1 LFDKSERLYYQS
13 SLFSNFLGPE
23 QLRKMSDQHIPSLKE
38 EGVIHMRALEL
49 MNSRRRLREIAE
61 AMASEFP
68 KRFPSSD
75 DALGF
80 VGDLSARWS
89 E

>member
-1 LFDKSERLYYQS
+1 
-13 SLFSNFLGPE
+13 
-23 QLRKMSDQHIPSLKE
+23 MSDQHIPSLKE
-38 EGVIHMRALEL
+38 EGVVHMRALEL
-49 MNSRRRLREIAE
+49 MNTRRPLGQIAE
-61 AMASEFP
+61 TMAAEFP
-68 KRFPSSD
+68 KRFPNSD

>member
-1 LFDKSERLYYQS
+1 
-13 SLFSNFLGPE
+13 
-23 QLRKMSDQHIPSLKE
+23 M
-38 EGVIHMRALEL
+38 
-49 MNSRRRLREIAE
+49 IAE
-61 AMASEFP
+61 TMAAEFP

-80 VGDLSARWS
+80 IGELSARWS

>member
-1 LFDKSERLYYQS
+1 
-13 SLFSNFLGPE
+13 
-23 QLRKMSDQHIPSLKE
+23 MSDRHIPSLNE

-49 MNSRRRLREIAE
+49 MNSRRPLSDIAE
-61 AMASEFP
+61 AMSLEFP
-68 KRFPSSD
+68 KRFSSAD

-80 VGDLSARWS
+80 VSDLSARWS